1 MAVMEVNLPSGY
13 SADLDKLQLIRIDNK
28 LVKKVES
35 DPVNNRVA
43 IYFDRVS
50 FDPQKWSASP
60 NTF

>member
-13 SADLDKLQLIRIDNK
+13 APDEDGLQTIRSDNR

-35 DPVNNRVA
+35 DTNNRVA

-50 FDPQKWSASP
+50 LSSSIARV
-60 NTF
+60 